1 MQNTYMREDKE
12 DPYGILKCPLPSIL
26 MLLKGMSTIQIKVI
40 DEMSLYE
47 YSPSRKD
54 STIHNAIFI

>member
-1 MQNTYMREDKE
+1 MYCHLDSSQTRSTTNMQNTHMRED
-12 DPYGILKCPLPSIL
+12 
-26 MLLKGMSTIQIKVI
+26 KVI

-54 STIHNAIFI
+54 STIHNAIFIWRLC